1 MSSTPG
7 AALTS
12 SAEFPIRVDL
22 HCHSNASS
30 EAGEAVLEAFGC
42 PESYSRPQQV
52 YDLAKR
58 RGMNFVTLSDHD
70 CITGLAELAAFSD
83 VFVGEELTCFF
94 PEDRCKI
101 HLLVWGITPFD
112 HEQLQRLAP
121 DIYQVAD
128 YVAQHHIAH
137 SVAHPLYRQNDRLEQ
152 FHLERLLLLFKG
164 FECLNGAHSALHR
177 QTIDEVIDSLDE
189 RTIRRLSREHCTNP
203 RWEEPWVKSRTGGS
217 DDHGLLNIGRTWTE
231 FPADVTTPTAVL
243 DALRQGRCRPG
254 GEAGSS
260 LKLAHC
266 FYGVGARYYG
276 RRILATHGEPT
287 TTSVAIGRLTGE
299 PVTLS
304 RRARLR
310 ILASRSLHACKR
322 IIWPQKPKPATGSQ
336 LFAQLF
342 SRALSTGLDG
352 QESLRR
358 AIDQGLAPLAEH
370 DAMFDLVS
378 GMNRDVTSG
387 ITDALK
393 LFAGKGQVRG
403 LMDSLSTVAAQ
414 QLLLL
419 PYYFSFFHQ
428 NRERHLLARI
438 AGRRRDLDS
447 KQMKVALFTDTY
459 DEINGVAR
467 FVKDMDAQATAAGVQ
482 MTIHTCSAQP
492 KGKSPNRK
500 NFQPLFSC
508 EMPAY
513 PDQVLTLPPL
523 LEIMRWADEQQF
535 DAVHVDSPGPMGLA
549 GWAVA
554 RMLRV
559 PMLATYHTDF
569 PAYVRDYTGDH
580 RLSVM
585 TEQYMRWFH
594 GEAKTIFTRSRA
606 YEGMLREMGLTEQGI
621 VMVPPGID
629 TEKFNHRHQ
638 DENLWQRLGVKES
651 KRLLYVGR
659 VAVEKNL
666 AMLGRVFRSLAA
678 TRSDTALVIAGDGPF
693 MAKMKEE
700 LAGLP
705 AYFLGRQN
713 DAQLQLLYSSAELF
727 VFPSRTDTLGQ
738 VVLEAQASGLPVLV
752 SDEGGPREMMDD
764 GVTGKVLPATDEVAW
779 VKQIGELL
787 DDESLRQRMSRSA
800 ASRAGR
806 FSLAK
811 TFGGFW
817 EEHFKAVTG
826 QGEKRDPMPP
836 VASETKPVESY

>member
-1 MSSTPG
+1 MSYLPGGSLTPSTD
-7 AALTS
+7 
-12 SAEFPIRVDL
+12 FPIRVDL
-22 HCHSNASS
+22 HCHSHASN
-30 EAGEAVLEAFGC
+30 EPGEAVLEALGC
-42 PESYSRPQQV
+42 LESYSRPQQV

-58 RGMNFVTLSDHD
+58 RGMDFVTLSDHD
-70 CITGLAELAAFSD
+70 TIAGLAELAARPD
-83 VFVGEELTCFF
+83 VFVGEELTCYF

-101 HLLVWGITPFD
+101 HLLLWGITSTD

-128 YVAQHHIAH
+128 YVARHQIAH

-164 FECLNGAHSALHR
+164 FECLNGAHSSLHR
-177 QTIDEVIDSLDE
+177 QTIDSVLDSLDE

-203 RWEEPWVKSRTGGS
+203 RWEEPWKKSRTGGS

-231 FPADVTTPTAVL
+231 FPADVTSPAAIL
-243 DALRQGRCRPG
+243 AALRQGRCRPG

-276 RRILATHGEPT
+276 NRILATAGEPT
-287 TTSVAIGRLTGE
+287 TTSVAIGHLTGE
-299 PVTLS
+299 RVSLS

-310 ILASRSLHACKR
+310 ILASRSLHACRR
-322 IIWPQKPKPATGSQ
+322 ILWPKKPKPATGSQ

-342 SRALSTGLDG
+342 FRSLSSRLDG

-358 AIDQGLAPLAEH
+358 AIDMGLAPLAEH
-370 DAMFDLVS
+370 DAMFDLIS
-378 GMNRDVTSG
+378 GLNRDVTAG
-387 ITDALK
+387 ITDALQ
-393 LFAGKGQVRG
+393 LFAGQGRVSG
-403 LMDSLSTVAAQ
+403 LMDSLSTVASQ

-428 NRERHLLARI
+428 NRERHLLSRI
-438 AGRRRDLDS
+438 AGRRRDLDPGR
-447 KQMKVALFTDTY
+447 MKVALFTDTY

-467 FVKDMDAQATAAGVQ
+467 FVKDLDAQATAAGAQ
-482 MTIHTCSAQP
+482 LTIHTCSAQP
-492 KGKSPNRK
+492 RGSSRNRK
-500 NFQPLFSC
+500 NFQPLLAH
-508 EMPAY
+508 ELPWY

-549 GWAVA
+549 GWVVA

-580 RLSVM
+580 RLSVA
-585 TEQYMRWFH
+585 TESFMRWFH
-594 GEAKTIFTRSRA
+594 GQAKTIFTRSRA
-606 YEGMLREMGLTEQGI
+606 YESALREMGLREQGI
-621 VMVPPGID
+621 IMIPPGVD
-629 TEKFNHRHQ
+629 TDKFSHRHR
-638 DENLWQRLGVKES
+638 DENLWQRLGVKEP

-659 VAVEKNL
+659 IAVEKNL
-666 AMLGRVFRSLAA
+666 AILCRVFRSLCA
-678 TRSDTALVIAGDGPF
+678 TRRDTALVIAGDGPF
-693 MAKMKEE
+693 MSKMKEE
-700 LAGLP
+700 LAGFP

-713 DAQLQLLYSSAELF
+713 DAQLSLLYSSAELF

-764 GVTGKVLPATDEVAW
+764 GVTGRVLPAMDEACW
-779 VKQIGELL
+779 VTQIAALL
-787 DDESLRQRMSRSA
+787 DDEQLRQRMSRSA
-800 ASRAGR
+800 AGRAGR

-826 QGEKRDPMPP
+826 QGERRDPMPP
-836 VASETKPVESY
+836 MTSEPRPVESY